1 MAPRHQRQKPGGED
15 SHWAWQPRWLA
26 LLILFVLVHDIPVI
40 LGEDAVPQPTPALLE
55 ELQLI
60 KEEESVSINSRYEQ
74 PISQAPSNV
83 YVITDKDIRKSGAVD
98 LPTVLGRIPR
108 KGIMQMNEADFNVSI
123 RGDNRTSANKLLV
136 MVNGRSI
143 YIDIQGS
150 LFWKLLPVTLPE
162 ITRIEVLMGPAWA
175 VLGFNAFDGVV
186 NIITKSP

>member
-1 MAPRHQRQKPGGED
+1 M
-15 SHWAWQPRWLA
+15 
-26 LLILFVLVHDIPVI
+26 
-40 LGEDAVPQPTPALLE
+40 
-55 ELQLI
+55 
-60 KEEESVSINSRYEQ
+60 SINSRYEQ